1 MCSDSVGA
9 VFAGVC
15 PNLDLTL
22 EVVGSKSGRSA
33 YVFGRGFVSER
44 AVSTWLSVLTDAR
57 LLGDVAF
64 IAVSLPAVSLP
75 DRTIPPLH
83 SPYRLTPT
91 LRLVSLSR

>member
-1 MCSDSVGA
+1 MLV
-9 VFAGVC
+9 GVC

-64 IAVSLPAVSLP
+64 IAVSLPDVSLP

-83 SPYRLTPT
+83 SPYRFTPT
-91 LRLVSLSR
+91 LLLVRLSSPMS